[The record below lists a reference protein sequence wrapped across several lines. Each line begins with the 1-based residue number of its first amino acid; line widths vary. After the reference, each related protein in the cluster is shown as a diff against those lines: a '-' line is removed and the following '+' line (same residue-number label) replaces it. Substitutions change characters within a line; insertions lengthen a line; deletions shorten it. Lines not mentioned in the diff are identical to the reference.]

1 MKHLLVISISF
12 FSLISSYGQGQE
24 WAVLVN
30 GLSSKN
36 SKAFKRVTRTNYS
49 EELKKAINSVVEQG
63 YLAASID
70 SIVQNDSSKI
80 LNIYYYKGEKFNWG
94 TLKISNKNKTILS
107 KVGYGE
113 RLENNK
119 PFSPQKLAS
128 LYTQTLSYLENNGY
142 PFAQLKLDSCK
153 VEGSSISGVL
163 QINKGKLIKIDTI
176 YIKSEER
183 INIKS
188 VYNYIKVKPKDFYNQ
203 KRINEIAQRI
213 KEVPYWSE
221 SKPLEYEFV
230 NGACNLYVYI
240 KSIKANNFN
249 GVLGIQPNQQG
260 KITLTGDVK
269 VKLLNSFYRGELI
282 DFNWKKTQ
290 ALTQSLQIKFDYP
303 YLFNTKFG
311 TSTQLNIYKKDTSY
325 VDRDLK
331 LGIDYFIS
339 GLNKIAIFYEN
350 KNSILLSAK
359 KYATANV
366 LPAFA
371 DVSKNN
377 YGIKL
382 ELENLD
388 YRFNPRKG
396 FSFNVKGSVGTKKIK
411 KNLVLP
417 ENLYENLNLNTF
429 IYNASTDI
437 RLFVPIVKRSALLFQ
452 LKGASFFN
460 ENIFANEL
468 YRIGGASSIRGFDE
482 ESLFV
487 SSYLI
492 STFEYRFIL
501 EQNAKIYLFYDYGW
515 LEKNERNNYDK
526 DEPYSFGVGIS
537 FDTKPGIFSLS
548 YALGSQYGAP
558 IYLKTAKVHFGFTSF
573 F

>member
-1 MKHLLVISISF
+1 MKYLLLIIGSF
-12 FSLISSYGQGQE
+12 LFISSSFGQE
-24 WAVLVN
+24 DKWTVMVN
-30 GLSSKN
+30 SIPVKN
-36 SKAFKRVTRTNYS
+36 VKEFKKVTIDNYS
-49 EELKKAINSVVEQG
+49 KELKKTISLVIQQG
-63 YLAASID
+63 YLTANID
-70 SIVQNDSSKI
+70 SIAKNDSSKTV
-80 LNIYYYKGEKFNWG
+80 NIYYHQGEQFSWG
-94 TLKISNKNKTILS
+94 TLSVSNKNKNILS

-113 RLENNK
+113 RLESNK
-119 PFSPQKLAS
+119 PFSPKKLAQ
-128 LYTQTLSYLENNGY
+128 LVTKTLSYLENNGF
-142 PFAQLKLDSCK
+142 PFAQVKLDSCIID
-153 VEGSSISGVL
+153 ENSIHAKL
-163 QINKGKLIKIDTI
+163 NINKGKLIKIDSVF
-176 YIKSEER
+176 IKSEER
-183 INIKS
+183 INAKT
-188 VYNYIKVKPKDFYNQ
+188 VYNYIKISPNDFYNQ

-213 KEVPYWSE
+213 NEVPYWSE
-221 SKPLEYEFV
+221 LKPVEYEFV
-230 NGACNLYVYI
+230 NGACNLYIYI
-240 KSIKANNFN
+240 KSTKANNFN

-260 KITLTGDVK
+260 KISLTGDVK

-282 DFNWKKTQ
+282 DFNWKQTQ

-311 TSTQLNIYKKDTSY
+311 TATQLNIYKKDTSY
-325 VDRDLK
+325 VDRNVK

-339 GLNKIAIFYEN
+339 GLNKIAVFYEN

-359 KYATANV
+359 KYVTSNV
-366 LPAFA
+366 LPNFA

-377 YGIKL
+377 YGLKL

-396 FSFNVKGSVGTKKIK
+396 FSFKIKGSVGTKKIK

-417 ENLYENLNLNTF
+417 EALYDGLNLTTF
-429 IYNASTDI
+429 IYNAETNFRFFI
-437 RLFVPIVKRSALLFQ
+437 PIIKRSTLLFQ

-468 YRIGGASSIRGFDE
+468 YRIGGASTIRGFDE
-482 ESLFV
+482 ESMFV

-501 EQNAKIYLFYDYGW
+501 EQNANIYLFYDYAW

-526 DEPYSFGVGIS
+526 DQPYSFGLGIS